1 MTPAVAD
8 LPVVLADQMA
18 RSQRAAK
25 VRALLLILPLLL
37 FLLIIF
43 IIPVATLL
51 FRSVEDTEV
60 RTALPATV
68 AALKEW
74 RTDQPVP
81 DAAYSALMKELQ
93 AAKNTADVAPA
104 ATRLN
109 YSLPGMRSLMMSTRA
124 RVQSLDQ
131 ASGDAR
137 SVLQS
142 ISPKWTGAEPWV
154 AIKQASGPLTVF
166 YLLSALDLKRDID
179 GTIGRAPASQSAF
192 LTSIGNTF
200 EIALSVTLLALVFGF
215 PFAFLLA
222 TVSDRTAGILMFLV
236 LLPFMT
242 ATMVRALAWSIILGR
257 EGILNDALLKAGLT
271 GAPLD
276 LLYNRTA
283 VYISLFHIF
292 VPYMILPLYGVMK
305 TVPQAHLRAAASL
318 GAAPFTVFRRIY
330 LPQIAPGLAAGG
342 LLVFIQTLGVF
353 VVPALLGGPQEQGL
367 PVLIAHY
374 VNKTVNWGL
383 AAALSVILLL
393 SVYVLYWLFVRL
405 TKSASLSLDVR

>member
-1 MTPAVAD
+1 MKSSAAD
-8 LPVVLADQMA
+8 LVALADEVA

-25 VRALLLILPLLL
+25 VRALLLVLPLLL
-37 FLLIIF
+37 FLLAIF

-60 RTALPATV
+60 STAFPVTV
-68 AALKEW
+68 EVLKNW
-74 RTDQPVP
+74 KIDQRVP
-81 DAAYSALMKELQ
+81 DAAYSALVKELR
-93 AAKNTADVAPA
+93 AAKTTADVAPA

-109 YSLPGMRSLMMSTRA
+109 YSLPGMRSLMMSARS
-124 RVQSLDQ
+124 RVQSADQ
-131 ASGDAR
+131 PSGDAR

-142 ISPKWTGAEPWV
+142 ISSKWAGPEPWA

-179 GTIGRAPASQSAF
+179 GSIGRAPSSQSAF

-200 EIALSVTLLALVFGF
+200 EIALGVTLLALVFGF

-222 TVSDRTAGILMFLV
+222 TVSDRTASILMFLV

-257 EGILNDALLKAGLT
+257 EGILNDAFLKAGLT
-271 GAPLD
+271 SAPLD

-305 TVPQAHLRAAASL
+305 TVPQTHMRAAASL

-330 LPQIAPGLAAGG
+330 LPQIAPGLAAGS

-383 AAALSVILLL
+383 AAALSVVLLL
-393 SVYVLYWLFVRL
+393 SVYLLYWLFVRL